1 VVGASKKTYFEKA
14 KHDHIHLIDQETGM
28 IYDLDIDKM
37 PELNLPANFE
47 IKDMDIKIFGTFKK

>member
-1 VVGASKKTYFEKA
+1 
-14 KHDHIHLIDQETGM
+14 M